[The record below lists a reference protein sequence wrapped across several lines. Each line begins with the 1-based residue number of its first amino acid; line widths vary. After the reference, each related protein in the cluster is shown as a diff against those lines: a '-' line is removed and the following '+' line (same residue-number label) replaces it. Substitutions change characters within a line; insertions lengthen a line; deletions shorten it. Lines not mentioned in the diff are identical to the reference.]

1 MRPIFVLAALLVAS
15 GCGRGPAGEP
25 EAPSQQAGLAGAPA
39 DSVEP
44 AAPPAGPEA
53 VSLLGKPLPAPEV
66 ADELRARQEELLA
79 AARLELEREPDDPES
94 WIWVGRRTA
103 YLGRYREAIGIYGR
117 AIERFPE
124 DARLYRHRGHRYI
137 TTRRLELAIDD
148 LAHAVVLTRGRAD
161 EVEPDGLPN
170 ERGIPT
176 STLQGNVW
184 YHLALAHY
192 LSGDFE
198 TSLAAW
204 RECLAVAKNPDS
216 LVAAS
221 YWLYLTLGRL
231 GLPDE
236 AERVLQ
242 PIAPDL
248 DVIENHDYHRL
259 LLSYRRL
266 ADAHALWEEASQDP
280 ASVAYATV
288 GYGLG
293 AYHLI
298 GGRGEKAREWFERV
312 LESPTWAAFGYIA
325 AEAELA
331 RERRETGEGAEP

>member
-1 MRPIFVLAALLVAS
+1 MPRSPLRAVLIASLFVGAFACAREPAQESTAPGEPTAEQTVALPPGVEAKSLRGEPLAA
-15 GCGRGPAGEP
+15 P
-25 EAPSQQAGLAGAPA
+25 E
-39 DSVEP
+39 
-44 AAPPAGPEA
+44 
-53 VSLLGKPLPAPEV
+53 LP
-66 ADELRARQEELLA
+66 DDFRTRQEELLA
-79 AARLELEREPDDPES
+79 EVRLRLEQTPDDPER

-103 YLGRYREAIGIYGR
+103 YLGRYREAIEIYDR
-117 AIERFPE
+117 ALERFPE
-124 DARLYRHRGHRYI
+124 DPRLYRHRGHRYI
-137 TTRRLELAIDD
+137 TTRRLEEAIDD
-148 LAHAVVLTRGRAD
+148 LAHAVVLTRGRPD

-198 TSLAAW
+198 TALAAW

-221 YWLYLTLGRL
+221 YWLYLTLARL
-231 GLPDE
+231 GQPEE
-236 AERVLQ
+236 AERILQ
-242 PIAPDL
+242 PIAPGL

-266 ADAHALWEEASQDP
+266 ADAHAMWEEASADP
-280 ASVAYATV
+280 ASVGYATV

-298 GGRGEKAREWFERV
+298 GGREEKAREWFGRV

-331 RERRETGEGAEP
+331 RAR